1 MSSDIITPQTS
12 DSQTAST
19 KANSDIVLVT
29 GMSGAGKS
37 TMLKTLEDMGWE
49 IIDNFP
55 IRLLKGLL
63 ATPSAAGRASIDGRL
78 AIGFDTRTRGFDPAS
93 VIETIKDL
101 SSRDNLSIQTVFLE
115 CSDLELERRYNETR
129 RPHPLAKDR
138 PAIDGIAE
146 ERDLLAPLRRWSDK
160 LITTSGLSVPDLAQH
175 IRNSFG
181 EQHAS
186 QPIISISS
194 FGFARGM
201 PPVADLVF
209 DMRFLRNPHWEE
221 SLRPLTG
228 QDAPVGDYVSADIA
242 FAEAFDRILSMLL
255 FLLPRYA
262 EQGKAYVHIAFGC
275 TGGRHRSVFTAERIA
290 QGLRDGGFSPSVT
303 HRNLASRP
311 VDAVENDQS

>member
-1 MSSDIITPQTS
+1 MADDISPQPTDASSPVVRW
-12 DSQTAST
+12 
-19 KANSDIVLVT
+19 DIVLVT

-55 IRLLKGLL
+55 IRLLKPLL
-63 ATPSAAGRASIDGRL
+63 ATPSAAGRETLHNRL
-78 AIGFDTRTRGFDPAS
+78 AIGFDTRTRGFNPAA
-93 VIETIKDL
+93 VIATIKEL
-101 SSRDNLSIQTVFLE
+101 SRRDNISIQTVFLD
-115 CSDLELERRYNETR
+115 CNDQELERRYNETR

-160 LITTSGLSVPDLAQH
+160 LITTSNLSVPDLTLH

-181 EQHAS
+181 GQDS
-186 QPIISISS
+186 GQSIITISS

-209 DMRFLRNPHWEE
+209 DMRFLRNPHWEAQ
-221 SLRPLTG
+221 LRPMTG
-228 QDAPVGDYVSADIA
+228 QDEPVGDYVAADPA
-242 FAEAFDRILSMLL
+242 FAEAYERILSMLL

-275 TGGRHRSVFTAERIA
+275 TGGRHRSVFTAERMA
-290 QGLRDGGFSPSVT
+290 EGLRGAGFSPNVL

-311 VDAVENDQS
+311 IDAVEQDQS